1 MIILVF
7 YIVLL
12 IIFIMVFC
20 VIRRYKV
27 IFWVRRRVILVDMRI
42 VIEVKRIDK
51 VLLVFIM
58 EIFFIWMFI
67 IIIKFVEFLI

>member
-1 MIILVF
+1 
-7 YIVLL
+7 
-12 IIFIMVFC
+12 MVFC